1 MQLNHPTYSR
11 RRRTLAVA
19 VFTLLSLVAVGCGS
33 DGPIAPGLGSGSLTA
48 SGAVSAS
55 GSGLA
60 VFQSISSGGTSVFQ
74 IVIAP
79 VTPSANSWQLQIANY
94 SGRPAVGTYNL
105 GPLSASSGD
114 PTANFRYTSA
124 GNIQVFNSTSGQL
137 AITTSS
143 ATTVSGTF
151 TFTATDFSGGTST
164 VTAHGSFEAQCA
176 PGFTCQ

>member
-1 MQLNHPTYSR
+1 MLNHPTSTR
-11 RRRTLAVA
+11 ARRTLAAATLTLFCFVA
-19 VFTLLSLVAVGCGS
+19 ASCGS

-55 GSGLA
+55 GNGLA
-60 VFQSISSGGTSVFQ
+60 VFQSISSGGTSLFQ

-79 VTPSANSWQLQIANY
+79 VTPSATSWQLQIANY

-105 GPLSASSGD
+105 GPLSATSGD
-114 PTANFRYTSA
+114 PTASFRYTSA

-137 AITTSS
+137 VITSS
-143 ATTVSGTF
+143 SVSSVSGTF

-164 VTAHGSFEAQCA
+164 VTAHGSFAAQCA